1 MTHLTVLNS
10 AKERKWA
17 DSQKCSTALQNEQRE
32 EVSTRARTAL
42 FVHVCVYM
50 YSCIHVYGFFLLR
63 ERRHFLCRVLNNHL

>member
-42 FVHVCVYM
+42 FMCVYI
-50 YSCIHVYGFFLLR
+50 CIHVYTYIVFFI
-63 ERRHFLCRVLNNHL
+63 ERMSTFFVSST

>member
-32 EVSTRARTAL
+32 EVSTCARTAL
-42 FVHVCVYM
+42 YVHVC
-50 YSCIHVYGFFLLR
+50 IHVFMLTCIWDLFI
-63 ERRHFLCRVLNNHL
+63 ERMLTSFVSSTS